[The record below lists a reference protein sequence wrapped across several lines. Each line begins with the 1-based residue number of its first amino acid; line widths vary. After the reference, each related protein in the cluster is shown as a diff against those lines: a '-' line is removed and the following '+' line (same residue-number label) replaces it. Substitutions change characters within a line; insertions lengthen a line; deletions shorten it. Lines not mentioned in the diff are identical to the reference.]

1 MNERE
6 GCALLKE
13 RFTAAGLAI
22 EEHVRLTEEGLDIT
36 LDGFDPVRRIGYE
49 YVTTEAGDRAEITP
63 EVVAALE
70 ARMLREELFVLLVD
84 ERDVPEPAALRFA
97 AEGFLAILRQRGKVA

>member
-13 RFTAAGLAI
+13 RFTAAGLSI
-22 EEHVRLTEEGLDIT
+22 EEHVRFAEEGLDVT
-36 LDGFDPVRRIGYE
+36 LDGFDPSQRIGYE
-49 YVTTEAGDRAEITP
+49 YVTTEAGDREAITP

-70 ARMLREELFVLLVD
+70 ARMLRGEMFVLLVD
-84 ERDVPEPAALRFA
+84 ERDVPDPTALRFA
-97 AEGFLAILRQRGKVA
+97 ADGFLEILRQRGKIA

>member
-22 EEHVRLTEEGLDIT
+22 EEHARFTEEGLDVT
-36 LDGFDPVRRIGYE
+36 LDGFDPARRIGYE
-49 YVTTEAGDRAEITP
+49 YVTTEAGDREEITP
-63 EVVAALE
+63 SVLAALE
-70 ARMLREELFVLLVD
+70 ARMQRDELYVLLVD
-84 ERDVPEPAALRFA
+84 ERDVPDPAKLRLA
-97 AEGFLAILRQRGKVA
+97 ADRFLEILRQRGKIA